1 MMLTIIDIKNPRAIE
16 PDLSAIKVSV
26 RFEGEVLWSPFV
38 ARPTDQYGRGAEIF
52 KRAVAGEFG
61 EIVPYMP
68 PHTVLAPAPASV
80 TRAQGKA
87 ALIRAGKWNMVLAY
101 VASIKSP
108 TERALAEVAMN
119 DTTEWLRTSP
129 FLNAAADAIG
139 LSQAQL
145 DDLFREAAAIAL

>member
-1 MMLTIIDIKNPRAIE
+1 MRTTVIDGTKVVNVIE
-16 PDLSAIKVSV
+16 AEPGYELPGFLLVPSEEAGPGWRYLDGKFIGPKPTPDP
-26 RFEGEVLWSPFV
+26 GP
-38 ARPTDQYGRGAEIF
+38 Q
-52 KRAVAGEFG
+52 
-61 EIVPYMP
+61 
-68 PHTVLAPAPASV
+68 SV

-108 TERALAEVAMN
+108 TERALAEVALN

-129 FLNAAADAIG
+129 FLNAAADALG
-139 LSQAQL
+139 LTSAQL

>member
-1 MMLTIIDIKNPRAIE
+1 MMDAHFIDKNGNHFVVPDAPEDYSRDDAARIDAPPSSAHRWVNGAWRIPEPR
-16 PDLSAIKVSV
+16 P
-26 RFEGEVLWSPFV
+26 P
-38 ARPTDQYGRGAEIF
+38 
-52 KRAVAGEFG
+52 AV
-61 EIVPYMP
+61 PK
-68 PHTVLAPAPASV
+68 SV

-108 TERALAEVAMN
+108 TERALADVALN

-129 FLNAAADAIG
+129 FLNAAANAIG
-139 LSQAQL
+139 LSQEQL